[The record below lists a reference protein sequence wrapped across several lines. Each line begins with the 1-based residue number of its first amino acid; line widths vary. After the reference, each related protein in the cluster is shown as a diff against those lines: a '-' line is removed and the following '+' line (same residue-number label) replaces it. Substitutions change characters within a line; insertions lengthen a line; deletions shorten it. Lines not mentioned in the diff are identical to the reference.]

1 MSVSQTAKLDLGF
14 EVEAARDG
22 SVIVSGKGVG
32 LKLSGLIVLFLV
44 MLLPSSFL
52 FTFLINNGP
61 LSFLPADLYIPAA
74 LAINAALVYAVH
86 RLKSPPFGFRLT
98 EGGLECD
105 GKRYAYSDIS
115 EVFVDNGHAKGRP
128 LASGGIHTGLIIGG
142 TGPVGITAALTG
154 GAGASASIAMAN
166 LGTRIGSAVNY
177 RVSFR
182 HGRNVIRLA
191 SSLDESTAISLFRFL
206 TEGN

>member
-1 MSVSQTAKLDLGF
+1 M
-14 EVEAARDG
+14 
-22 SVIVSGKGVG
+22 
-32 LKLSGLIVLFLV
+32 
-44 MLLPSSFL
+44 
-52 FTFLINNGP
+52 
-61 LSFLPADLYIPAA
+61 
-74 LAINAALVYAVH
+74 
-86 RLKSPPFGFRLT
+86 
-98 EGGLECD
+98 
-105 GKRYAYSDIS
+105 
-115 EVFVDNGHAKGRP
+115 
-128 LASGGIHTGLIIGG
+128 IIGG

-206 TEGN
+206 TEEP